1 MRTLTTTPNTTGHSG
16 EPRLAAIASWAV
28 LAASFALSA
37 STWIAMAVLS
47 GFTSTA
53 TLPVIDVTLRVA
65 WLMPVAI
72 DGYVVVAL
80 VLWMSNVPA
89 SVAEFAKK
97 NTYGAAGIGIAAQ
110 SAYHLL
116 MTQSETNQSWRV
128 VLAAVVGALP
138 PAVAALA
145 VHMRALIRRE
155 IDRTPVAS
163 GPAPADK
170 PVRTT
175 TPVPV
180 PAAPDPAQ
188 IPAPTLPAVAT
199 PSITAPRPADP
210 EPSTTP
216 AAPPQP
222 ATAPRTEP
230 VPTPADIAARVTP
243 SPTSI
248 PLRPTATRPATAGTS
263 KPSPRKTA
271 PTAPAGPLAAS
282 AVDTPVTEPKPAQL
296 SLPLPV
302 DPALLAKAR
311 EIATQYRTEHG
322 TGITANQLAA
332 RARVNTE
339 QAAQALA
346 VLNLGPN
353 SPTTPI
359 PTVNGT
365 TVKAAR

>member
-1 MRTLTTTPNTTGHSG
+1 MKQNTNAIGRTG
-16 EPRLAAIASWAV
+16 EPPLAAIASSAV

-37 STWIAMAVLS
+37 STWIAMAVIA

-53 TLPVIDVTLRVA
+53 TLPYIDVTLRVS

-89 SVAEFAKK
+89 TVAAFAKK
-97 NTYGAAGIGIAAQ
+97 NTYGAAGIGILAQ

-116 MTQSETNQSWRV
+116 FTLSATNEIWRV
-128 VLAAVVGALP
+128 ALAAIVGALP

-155 IDRTPVAS
+155 TDRTTAAS
-163 GPAPADK
+163 GTTPATVPPVSAPAA
-170 PVRTT
+170 
-175 TPVPV
+175 TPITV
-180 PAAPDPAQ
+180 
-188 IPAPTLPAVAT
+188 PAPTLPAVAT
-199 PSITAPRPADP
+199 PSITAPQPADSP
-210 EPSTTP
+210 APSEVP
-216 AAPPQP
+216 AVTPQP
-222 ATAPRTEP
+222 VPGTRTEP
-230 VPTPADIAARVTP
+230 VPTPAEVATRVTY

-248 PLRPTATRPATAGTS
+248 PLRPTATRPAARAP
-263 KPSPRKTA
+263 KPRPRKTA
-271 PTAPAGPLAAS
+271 PTAPATPLAAS
-282 AVDTPVTEPKPAQL
+282 AADIPVTGPKPAQL
-296 SLPLPV
+296 ALPLPV

-311 EIATQYRTEHG
+311 EIAEQYRTETG
-322 TGITANQLAA
+322 TPIKAGQLAA
-332 RARVNTE
+332 RLRVNSE

-346 VLNLGPN
+346 VLDLGPN

-365 TVKAAR
+365 PVKAAR

>member
-1 MRTLTTTPNTTGHSG
+1 MTELNSRSSRTG
-16 EPRLAAIASWAV
+16 EPQLASIASWAV

-37 STWIAMAVLS
+37 STWIAMAVLA

-80 VLWMSNVPA
+80 VLWMSDVPA
-89 SVAEFAKK
+89 TVAEFAKK

-116 MTQSETNQSWRV
+116 ATQSETNQLWRV
-128 VLAAVVGALP
+128 VLAAIVGALP

-145 VHMRALIRRE
+145 VHMRALIRRGT
-155 IDRTPVAS
+155 DRTQVTTS
-163 GPAPADK
+163 GTAPADK
-170 PVRTT
+170 PVRTPT
-175 TPVPV
+175 HVSV
-180 PAAPDPAQ
+180 PAVPDPVQVA
-188 IPAPTLPAVAT
+188 APTLPTVAT

-210 EPSTTP
+210 KPSTTP
-216 AAPPQP
+216 AATPES

-230 VPTPADIAARVTP
+230 APTPADVAARVTP

-248 PLRPTATRPATAGTS
+248 PLRPTATRPATASAS
-263 KPSPRKTA
+263 KPRPRKTA
-271 PTAPAGPLAAS
+271 PTTPAKPLAAS
-282 AVDTPVTEPKPAQL
+282 AADTPVTESKPAQL
-296 SLPLPV
+296 PLPMPV
-302 DPALLAKAR
+302 DPALLVKAR
-311 EIATQYRTEHG
+311 EIAMQYRTEHG
-322 TGITANQLAA
+322 TPITANQLAA
-332 RARVNTE
+332 RVRVNTE

-346 VLNLGPN
+346 VLDLGPD

-365 TVKAAR
+365 TVKAVR